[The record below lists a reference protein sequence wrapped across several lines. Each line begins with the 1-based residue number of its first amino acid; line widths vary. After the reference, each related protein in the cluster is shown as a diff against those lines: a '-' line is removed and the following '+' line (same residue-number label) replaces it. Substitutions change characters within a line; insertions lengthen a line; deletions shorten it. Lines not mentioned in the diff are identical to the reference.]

1 MGLEVSAPLMMAG
14 LGARGT
20 REALIN
26 RVFLQCLMKSL
37 CTLGHRE
44 REDGILRRAAGE
56 HRVGA
61 ALTGL
66 GKEVVCRRAIIVAV
80 VVVGVEVSSVVGLRR
95 SVLDDKHFEMREV
108 IYVRDNVSGNFLME
122 SRRLVDSSENS
133 PFAEGV

>member
-1 MGLEVSAPLMMAG
+1 MGLELSAPLMMAG

-20 REALIN
+20 REVLIN
-26 RVFLQCLMKSL
+26 RAFLQCLVKSL

-61 ALTGL
+61 AETGL

-80 VVVGVEVSSVVGLRR
+80 GVVGVGVSSVVCLRR
-95 SVLDDKHFEMREV
+95 SDLDGEHFEMGGYIRA
-108 IYVRDNVSGNFLME
+108 RDNVSCKFLMDLT
-122 SRRLVDSSENS
+122 RLVHSFEFL